1 MMKVKTNPETRLGD
15 IDVPQ
20 HTFPDGIDENLSR
33 RQKRAIKR
41 ALNPKKNR
49 KW

>member
-1 MMKVKTNPETRLGD
+1 MKNGQPQTARPEFVK
-15 IDVPQ
+15 VPQ
-20 HTFPDGIDENLSR
+20 HTFPDGIDEKLSR

>member
-1 MMKVKTNPETRLGD
+1 MKTQNTEKSTSIT
-15 IDVPQ
+15 VPK
-20 HTFPDGIDENLSR
+20 HTFPDGEDVILPR
-33 RQKRAIKR
+33 RTKRAIKR